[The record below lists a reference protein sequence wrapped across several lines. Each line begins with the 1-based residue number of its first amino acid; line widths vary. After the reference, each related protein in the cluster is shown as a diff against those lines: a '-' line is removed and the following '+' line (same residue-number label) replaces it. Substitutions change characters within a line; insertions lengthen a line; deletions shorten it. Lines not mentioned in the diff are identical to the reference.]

1 MVYSEQLNMF
11 SGVCR
16 RTVSITVFEELQQAG
31 VFVYDTNKKQIYDV
45 HIFYGE
51 VFNKQKL
58 PAYLNKIVESV
69 INLFMWG
76 RQGKMT
82 NTEKFLLLLCMS
94 MLILFS
100 TWDILTLYDAVCW
113 QLLTELSVFAVS
125 VVMCYLTIADKI

>member
-11 SGVCR
+11 SGVCK

-58 PAYLNKIVESV
+58 PAYLNKIVTNV
-69 INLFMWG
+69 INLFMW
-76 RQGKMT
+76 REENKDD
-82 NTEKFLLLLCMS
+82 KH
-94 MLILFS
+94 
-100 TWDILTLYDAVCW
+100 WKDI
-113 QLLTELSVFAVS
+113 S
-125 VVMCYLTIADKI
+125 VVMYVNADII